1 MKFKFLSSVTQP
13 NCFSNRLK
21 GIIIKNRLERA
32 IRLET
37 VHHYLRVSSFCT
49 VSLSIPDPV
58 SARVYTRLLFN
69 EGGRMGAKLSRKKS
83 EAGIGAET
91 VGPAEQEDSP
101 VAENAEQKP
110 SEGEVQEES
119 IPAEEKA
126 IGSSSS
132 VLQSLTQAVGET
144 VNAVTEHIAAPVEDV
159 VNKGIEAVESAL
171 ASVSLIEK
179 EPEPEQKPEPVVD
192 LAGSDVLPEP
202 SLLDD
207 LLKSPISE
215 ALISGVTMVSE
226 AMTSEMV
233 EDKISSPAPAENKDF
248 LACLDKVE
256 TPSVDLLDCEL
267 THESTIPNSDPSF
280 TLEDMGQNAVDA
292 VNLI

>member
-1 MKFKFLSSVTQP
+1 MSTDEESDCNVTSQILPLLASTLS
-13 NCFSNRLK
+13 
-21 GIIIKNRLERA
+21 
-32 IRLET
+32 
-37 VHHYLRVSSFCT
+37 
-49 VSLSIPDPV
+49 
-58 SARVYTRLLFN
+58 LFN
-69 EGGRMGAKLSRKKS
+69 KGGRMGAKLSRKKS

-91 VGPAEQEDSP
+91 TGPAVQETETAEGSP
-101 VAENAEQKP
+101 VAENAEQKC
-110 SEGEVQEES
+110 SEGEIQEES
-119 IPAEEKA
+119 KPAEEKSD
-126 IGSSSS
+126 SSTS

-144 VNAVTEHIAAPVEDV
+144 VTTVTEQIAAPVEDV

-179 EPEPEQKPEPVVD
+179 EPVAPEKEPEQKSEPVLD
-192 LAGSDVLPEP
+192 LADSDVLQEP

-226 AMTSEMV
+226 AITSGVV
-233 EDKISSPAPAENKDF
+233 EDKMSNPAPAENKD
-248 LACLDKVE
+248 LLECLDKAE
-256 TPSVDLLDCEL
+256 TPSVDLLDCKL

-280 TLEDMGQNAVDA
+280 TLEDMGQNAADT